1 MHLAPTERQ
10 QRLRAELRTYFRSL
24 MPDGPPP
31 ADDPAR
37 QRAVLRR
44 IGADGLL
51 GLGWPVAYGGQGRGA
66 DEQFVFFDEAYRA
79 GAPVSMV
86 TLNTVGPT
94 LMKYGSEEQKDF
106 FLPRILSGDLVFAIG
121 YSEPSAGTDLA
132 SLRTRAVRAGARAGA
147 RTGAVQARALREGE
161 GEGGGKG
168 GGKGDGERGGGGD
181 ADGDG
186 GDGCRRE
193 GAGYYG
199 GEGAGDGDGDGGGGY
214 GREGAGYRGD
224 GGEGAGYGGEGDWL
238 IDGQKIFTSNAQNAD
253 WIWLACRTDPDA
265 PKHQGISIL
274 LVPTDAPG
282 FSWTPIE
289 TVGGQT
295 TTATYYDG
303 TRVPAGN
310 LVGEKNGGWGLITN
324 QLNHERVALAAI
336 GMQAEDFYAAALE
349 AARTPDP
356 VTGRRRIDE
365 PWVRFQLAEVHARLA
380 ASRLLNWRLVGDV
393 GAGRL
398 APGDASG
405 VKVAGTESAVAV
417 YRMCQHI
424 VGADALVRSGSPGV
438 FGDGELERMNRAA
451 QINTFGGGVSE
462 VQREIVATMR
472 LGMKR
477 GRR

>member
-10 QRLRAELRTYFRSL
+10 QQLRAELRTYFRDVISGAD
-24 MPDGPPP
+24 PTARADGAPGADGTPGAGGKSRLP
-31 ADDPAR
+31 AALEGPVE
-37 QRAVLRR
+37 QRRLLRR
-44 IGADGLL
+44 IGGDGML
-51 GLGWPVAYGGQGRGA
+51 GLGWPVEYGGQGRGP

-94 LMKYGSEEQKDF
+94 LMRYGTEAQKEY

-121 YSEPSAGTDLA
+121 YSEPEAGTDLA
-132 SLRTRAVRAGARAGA
+132 ALRTRAVR
-147 RTGAVQARALREGE
+147 
-161 GEGGGKG
+161 
-168 GGKGDGERGGGGD
+168 
-181 ADGDG
+181 DGD
-186 GDGCRRE
+186 
-193 GAGYYG
+193 
-199 GEGAGDGDGDGGGGY
+199 
-214 GREGAGYRGD
+214 
-224 GGEGAGYGGEGDWL
+224 DWV

-265 PKHQGISIL
+265 PKHRGISIV

-282 FSWTPIE
+282 FAWTPIE
-289 TVGGQT
+289 TVGGLT

-303 TRVPAGN
+303 IRVPATN
-310 LVGEKNGGWGLITN
+310 LVGEENGGWGLITN

-336 GMQAEDFYAAALE
+336 GMQAEDFYEAAL
-349 AARTPDP
+349 AFARTPDP
-356 VTGRRRIDE
+356 VTGRRPVDE
-365 PWVRFQLAEVHARLA
+365 PWVRSRLAEAYARLA
-380 ASRLLNWRLVGDV
+380 ATRLLNWRLVGDV
-393 GAGRL
+393 GAGSV

-405 VKVAGTESAVAV
+405 VKFVGTESAVEV
-417 YRMCQHI
+417 YRMCQEI
-424 VGADALVRSGSPGV
+424 TGETGMVRGGSPGS

-477 GRR
+477 GKR

>member
-10 QRLRAELRTYFRSL
+10 QRLRAELRTYFARL
-24 MPDGPPP
+24 MPDGPPLGAGP
-31 ADDPAR
+31 DE
-37 QRAVLRR
+37 QRALLRR

-51 GLGWPVAYGGQGRGA
+51 GLGWPVEYGGQGRGP

-94 LMKYGSEEQKDF
+94 LMKYGTAEQKAY

-121 YSEPSAGTDLA
+121 YSEPEAGTDLA
-132 SLRTRAVRAGARAGA
+132 SLRTKAVRDEESW
-147 RTGAVQARALREGE
+147 VV
-161 GEGGGKG
+161 
-168 GGKGDGERGGGGD
+168 
-181 ADGDG
+181 
-186 GDGCRRE
+186 
-193 GAGYYG
+193 
-199 GEGAGDGDGDGGGGY
+199 
-214 GREGAGYRGD
+214 
-224 GGEGAGYGGEGDWL
+224 
-238 IDGQKIFTSNAQNAD
+238 DGQKIFTSNAQNAD
-253 WIWLACRTDPDA
+253 WIWLACRTDPEA
-265 PKHQGISIL
+265 PKHKGISII

-282 FSWTPIE
+282 FSWTPIA
-289 TVGGQT
+289 TVGGLT

-303 TRVPAGN
+303 IRVPLGN
-310 LVGEKNGGWGLITN
+310 LVGEENAGWGLITN

-336 GMQAEDFYAAALE
+336 GMQAEDFYDAAL
-349 AARTPDP
+349 AYACTPDP
-356 VTGRRRIDE
+356 VSLERPVDHE
-365 PWVRFQLAEVHARLA
+365 WVKAKVAAVHARLA
-380 ASRLLNWRLVGDV
+380 VNRLLSWRLVGDV
-393 GAGRL
+393 GAGNL

-405 VKVAGTESAVAV
+405 VKFTGTESAVET
-417 YRMCQHI
+417 YRMCREI
-424 VGADALVRSGSPGV
+424 VGDAGLIRGGSPGA

>member
-10 QRLRAELRTYFRSL
+10 QRLRAELRTYFRDL

-31 ADDPAR
+31 ADDPGR
-37 QRAVLRR
+37 QRALLRR

-51 GLGWPVAYGGQGRGA
+51 GIGWPVAYGGQGRGA

-94 LMKYGSEEQKDF
+94 LMKYGSEAQKAY
-106 FLPRILSGDLVFAIG
+106 FLPRVLSGDLVFAIG

-132 SLRTRAVRAGARAGA
+132 SLRTRAVR
-147 RTGAVQARALREGE
+147 EGE
-161 GEGGGKG
+161 S
-168 GGKGDGERGGGGD
+168 
-181 ADGDG
+181 
-186 GDGCRRE
+186 
-193 GAGYYG
+193 
-199 GEGAGDGDGDGGGGY
+199 
-214 GREGAGYRGD
+214 
-224 GGEGAGYGGEGDWL
+224 WL
-238 IDGQKIFTSNAQNAD
+238 IDGQKIFTSNAQHAD

-265 PKHQGISIL
+265 PKHRGISIV

-289 TVGGQT
+289 TVGGLT

-303 TRVPAGN
+303 IRVPSSN
-310 LVGEKNGGWGLITN
+310 LVGEENGGWDLITN

-336 GMQAEDFYAAALE
+336 GMQAEDFYAAALR

-356 VTGRRRIDE
+356 VTGRRRVDE
-365 PWVRFQLAEVHARLA
+365 PWVRFRLAEVHARLA

-405 VKVAGTESAVAV
+405 VKVAGTESAVAS
-417 YRMCQHI
+417 YRMCQEV
-424 VGADALVRSGSPGV
+424 VGAQALVRSGSPGV

-472 LGMKR
+472 LGMTR

>member
-10 QRLRAELRTYFRSL
+10 QQLRAELRAYFRDL
-24 MPDGPPP
+24 MPGGPPEGN
-31 ADDPAR
+31 DLEG
-37 QRAVLRR
+37 QRRLLRR
-44 IGADGLL
+44 IGADGML
-51 GLGWPVAYGGQGRGA
+51 GLGWPVEYGGQGRGP

-94 LMKYGSEEQKDF
+94 LMKYGTEEQKAA

-132 SLRTRAVRAGARAGA
+132 SLRTRAVR
-147 RTGAVQARALREGE
+147 EGE
-161 GEGGGKG
+161 TE
-168 GGKGDGERGGGGD
+168 
-181 ADGDG
+181 
-186 GDGCRRE
+186 
-193 GAGYYG
+193 
-199 GEGAGDGDGDGGGGY
+199 GEGAGT
-214 GREGAGYRGD
+214 EA
-224 GGEGAGYGGEGDWL
+224 AWV

-253 WIWLACRTDPDA
+253 WIWLACRTDPEA
-265 PKHQGISIL
+265 PKHRGISII

-289 TVGGQT
+289 TVGGLT

-303 TRVPAGN
+303 IRVPATN
-310 LVGEKNGGWGLITN
+310 LVGEENGGWGLITN

-336 GMQAEDFYAAALE
+336 GMQAEDFYAAAL
-349 AARTPDP
+349 AFARTPDP
-356 VTGRRRIDE
+356 VTGERRIDA
-365 PWVRFQLAEVHARLA
+365 PWVRSRLAEAQARIA
-380 ASRLLNWRLVGDV
+380 ATRLLNWRLVGDV
-393 GAGRL
+393 GAGAL

-405 VKVAGTESAVAV
+405 VKFMGTESAVEV
-417 YRMCQHI
+417 YRICQE
-424 VGADALVRSGSPGV
+424 VTGETGLVRAGSPGALAL
-438 FGDGELERMNRAA
+438 GTGGEGELERMNRAA

-472 LGMKR
+472 LGMRR

>member
-10 QRLRAELRTYFRSL
+10 QRLRAELRTYFRDL
-24 MPDGPPP
+24 MPDGPLP
-31 ADDPAR
+31 AGDPGR
-37 QRAVLRR
+37 QRALLRR

-51 GLGWPVAYGGQGRGA
+51 GIGWPVAYGGQGRGA

-94 LMKYGSEEQKDF
+94 LMKYGSEAQKEY
-106 FLPRILSGDLVFAIG
+106 FLPRVLRGDLVFAIG

-132 SLRTRAVRAGARAGA
+132 SLRTRAVR
-147 RTGAVQARALREGE
+147 EGE
-161 GEGGGKG
+161 S
-168 GGKGDGERGGGGD
+168 
-181 ADGDG
+181 
-186 GDGCRRE
+186 
-193 GAGYYG
+193 
-199 GEGAGDGDGDGGGGY
+199 
-214 GREGAGYRGD
+214 
-224 GGEGAGYGGEGDWL
+224 WL
-238 IDGQKIFTSNAQNAD
+238 IDGQKIFTSNAQHAD

-265 PKHQGISIL
+265 PKHRGISIV

-289 TVGGQT
+289 TVGGLT

-303 TRVPAGN
+303 IRVPSSN
-310 LVGEKNGGWGLITN
+310 LVGEENGGWELITN

-336 GMQAEDFYAAALE
+336 GMQAEDFYAAALR

-356 VTGRRRIDE
+356 VTGRRRVDE
-365 PWVRFQLAEVHARLA
+365 PWVRFRLAEVHARLA

-405 VKVAGTESAVAV
+405 VKVAGTESAVAS
-417 YRMCQHI
+417 YRMCQEV
-424 VGADALVRSGSPGV
+424 VGAQALVRSGSPGV

-472 LGMKR
+472 LGMTR

>member
-1 MHLAPTERQ
+1 VHLAPTERQ
-10 QRLRAELRTYFRSL
+10 QRLRAELRTYFRDL

-31 ADDPAR
+31 ADDPGG
-37 QRAVLRR
+37 QRALLRR

-51 GLGWPVAYGGQGRGA
+51 GIGWPVAYGGQGRGA

-94 LMKYGSEEQKDF
+94 LMKYGSESQKEY
-106 FLPRILSGDLVFAIG
+106 FLPRILRGDLVFAIG

-132 SLRTRAVRAGARAGA
+132 SLRTRAVR
-147 RTGAVQARALREGE
+147 EGE
-161 GEGGGKG
+161 S
-168 GGKGDGERGGGGD
+168 
-181 ADGDG
+181 
-186 GDGCRRE
+186 
-193 GAGYYG
+193 
-199 GEGAGDGDGDGGGGY
+199 
-214 GREGAGYRGD
+214 
-224 GGEGAGYGGEGDWL
+224 WL
-238 IDGQKIFTSNAQNAD
+238 IDGQKIFTSNAQQAD
-253 WIWLACRTDPDA
+253 WIWLACRTDPGA
-265 PKHQGISIL
+265 SKHRGISIV

-289 TVGGQT
+289 TVGGLT

-303 TRVPAGN
+303 IRVPSSN
-310 LVGEKNGGWGLITN
+310 LVGEENGGWELITN

-336 GMQAEDFYAAALE
+336 GMQAEDFYAAALR
-349 AARTPDP
+349 AASTPDP
-356 VTGRRRIDE
+356 VTGRRRVDE
-365 PWVRFQLAEVHARLA
+365 PWVRFRLAEVHARLA

-405 VKVAGTESAVAV
+405 VKVAGTESAVAS
-417 YRMCQHI
+417 YRMCQEV
-424 VGADALVRSGSPGV
+424 VGAQALVRSGSPGV

-472 LGMKR
+472 LGMTR